1 MASSLRQPRSARAFT
16 LVELLTTISIIALL
30 VALLLPAI
38 GSAKRSAENTERLN
52 WKRQR
57 LLDDPPSRRVPYRIL
72 FIGNSHTSNGNID
85 IPDALAELSRLG
97 NQAEVRVLKV
107 VVGGQS
113 LKGHW
118 ETGSAQAAI
127 KDGSDSWFD
136 FVVIQGQGMEPCVN
150 LADYQD
156 YNERFGRLCKENQ
169 AIPLVYQLFERR
181 EDCPDGYCPQM
192 TLTNGS
198 LNATK
203 AIQGNKGTGEVCP
216 AGEAWKTA
224 HERKPSLDLHQSDGF
239 HSNET
244 GAYLTACVFYSV
256 IHRTSPKGLP
266 NVIVTPE
273 GTLSVTPEDAGF
285 LQDVAWETSER
296 WRQKTKPWF
305 VKGTTA
311 R

>member
-1 MASSLRQPRSARAFT
+1 MATSWQQPRSPRAFS

-30 VALLLPAI
+30 VALMLPAI
-38 GSAKRSAENTERLN
+38 GSVRRSAENTERLN

-57 LLDDPPSRRVPYRIL
+57 LLDDPPSRRIPYRIL
-72 FIGNSHTSNGNID
+72 FIGNSHTSNGSID
-85 IPDALAELSRLG
+85 IPNAVAELSRLG

-118 ETGSAQAAI
+118 ETGSAQVAI
-127 KDGSDSWFD
+127 KDGGDSWFD
-136 FVVIQGQGMEPCVN
+136 FVVLQGQSQEPCLN
-150 LADYQD
+150 AADYQE
-156 YNERFGRLCKENQ
+156 YNEQFGTLCKENK
-169 AIPLVYQLFERR
+169 AIPLVYQLFERSDAG
-181 EDCPDGYCPQM
+181 ECPQA

-198 LNATK
+198 LNAVK
-203 AIQGNKGTGEVCP
+203 AIQGNEGTGELCP
-216 AGEAWKTA
+216 VGEAWKVA
-224 HERKPSLDLHQSDGF
+224 RERKPSLELYQGDGN

-244 GAYLTACVFYSV
+244 GAFLTACVFYSV
-256 IHRTSPKGLP
+256 IHRTSPRGLP

-273 GTLSVTPEDAGF
+273 GTLSVTPDDAGF

-296 WRQKTKPWF
+296 WRRKTKPWF